1 MNMNK
6 IPGIV
11 SVFFLIL
18 FMQCALMAT
27 RNIEVSEEQKEE
39 DLIEL
44 LNAQQQIQNNE
55 SQTYGNLDDLN
66 NQLTKLKQV
75 NLTLNEENNLLKSD
89 MMMLNERIRQ
99 IENELQSNTNESIE
113 MRQAGSVLS
122 RDNAP
127 SKKPVASNR
136 SMTSFEIEYQQ
147 AMTAY
152 QNRNYRDAL
161 SRFSSVLSTN
171 RNHALSDN
179 CQYWVG
185 ECYFALKD
193 YNQAIIAFEK
203 VFTFLK
209 SNKDDDAQFKLG
221 YTYFKLCDTNRAQEE
236 FNRLITNYTKSEYV
250 PRAQSYLNRLQ

>member
-55 SQTYGNLDDLN
+55 SQTYGNLEDLN

-113 MRQAGSVLS
+113 MRQAG
-122 RDNAP
+122 
-127 SKKPVASNR
+127 KKPVASNR

-161 SRFSSVLSTN
+161 SRFSSVLSAN